1 MANKQITLHH
11 EGKTY
16 TLEFNRKAI
25 ETMERQGFIAADIS
39 DKPMTTLPALF
50 AGAFQM
56 HHRGLD
62 RSTIDSMLYTVK
74 NKEAFI
80 EKLSEMYNEPLLT
93 LIDEPEED
101 EGNITWEAS
110 W

>member
-11 EGKTY
+11 DGKDY
-16 TLEFNRKAI
+16 TLEFNRKVI
-25 ETMERQGFIAADIS
+25 ETMERQGFIAGDIS
-39 DKPMTTLPALF
+39 DKPMSTLPTLF

-62 RSTIDSMLYTVK
+62 KTIIDEMLYKVT
-74 NKEAFI
+74 NKDAFI